1 MTLEYVQTAGYP
13 VTELLEAGVPVSELL
28 QSGLSIRDFNG
39 LGDISDLALSQ
50 LIESGYPGTDL
61 RGGGFLAAELVKHER
76 FKSVA
81 ALLDAGYSLKECS
94 ESLGRVYSIEQ
105 LVREGC
111 HPRRLREIG
120 YTAAELSQT
129 GVTLPALVDA
139 GFPVHELK
147 RTFSFAAIFG
157 VGLDLRQLRLGGFSA
172 ADLRSAKVSISE
184 LNDAGYTISDLRM
197 VPLSAAQ
204 LIDAGLHVTATDLR
218 SAGYTAK
225 EIVAAKVGM
234 EELKAAGFS
243 KATLETVEWNMRLG
257 SDHTM
262 SKLLEAQAAGISVDQ
277 VYAAGFSAAQVCN
290 QSKGTIVRARHFG
303 HAVVLVVSHIATRL
317 FLFFCRHERRV
328 SSIPKEY
335 LLQPKQNRPDI
346 LLGRLCKQA
355 SCRQTSNSHNCS
367 NLGFLPRRRWK
378 KAS

>member
-1 MTLEYVQTAGYP
+1 M
-13 VTELLEAGVPVSELL
+13 SELL
-28 QSGLSIRDFNG
+28 KSGLSIQDFNG
-39 LGDISDLALSQ
+39 LGDITDLALSQ
-50 LIESGYPGTDL
+50 LIESGCSGADL
-61 RGGGFLAAELVKHER
+61 RGGGFLAAELVKHKR
-76 FKSVA
+76 FKSVV

-120 YTAAELSQT
+120 YTAAELSQM
-129 GVTLPALVDA
+129 GVNLSALVDA

-147 RTFSFAAIFG
+147 GMFSFDEIFDAFGEICDVG
-157 VGLDLRQLRLGGFSA
+157 VNLRRLRLGGFSA
-172 ADLRSAKVSISE
+172 ADLSAKASISE
-184 LNDAGYTISDLRM
+184 LHDAGYTISDLRM
-197 VPLSAAQ
+197 IPLSAAQ

-243 KATLETVEWNMRLG
+243 KATLETVEWNLRLG

-346 LLGRLCKQA
+346 LLGRLCKQR

-367 NLGFLPRRRWK
+367 NLGFLPRRRWR

>member
-1 MTLEYVQTAGYP
+1 MIVSPNSMAYSIYIFTLVLVIFYVFSFILMTLESVQTAGYP

-120 YTAAELSQT
+120 YTAAELSQM
-129 GVTLPALVDA
+129 GVNLSALVDA

-147 RTFSFAAIFG
+147 GMFSFDEIFDAFGEICDVG
-157 VGLDLRQLRLGGFSA
+157 VNLRRLRLGGFSA
-172 ADLRSAKVSISE
+172 ADLSAKASISE
-184 LNDAGYTISDLRM
+184 LHDAGYTISDLRM
-197 VPLSAAQ
+197 IPLSAAQ

-225 EIVAAKVGM
+225 EIAAAKVGM
-234 EELKAAGFS
+234 EDLKAAGFS
-243 KATLETVEWNMRLG
+243 KTTLDTVEWTMRLG
-257 SDHTM
+257 SNHTM
-262 SKLLEAQAAGISVDQ
+262 AKLLAARADGISVDQ
-277 VYAAGFSAAQVCN
+277 VYAAGFSADQVCN
-290 QSKGTIVRARHFG
+290 QSQEHIVRVRHFG
-303 HAVVLVVSHIATRL
+303 NAIFRVVNYIATRL
-317 FLFFCRHERRV
+317 VLFLWTWSAV
-328 SSIPKEY
+328 LS
-335 LLQPKQNRPDI
+335 
-346 LLGRLCKQA
+346 
-355 SCRQTSNSHNCS
+355 
-367 NLGFLPRRRWK
+367 
-378 KAS
+378 